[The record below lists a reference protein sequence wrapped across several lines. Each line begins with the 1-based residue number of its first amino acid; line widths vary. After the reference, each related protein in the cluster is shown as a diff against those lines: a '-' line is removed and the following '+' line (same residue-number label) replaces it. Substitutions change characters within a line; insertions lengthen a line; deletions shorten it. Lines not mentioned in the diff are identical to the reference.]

1 MDCRRCRFCK
11 DLPKYG
17 GPGKVRQKCIA
28 RQCLRRSKILY
39 TEESLQAG
47 RPVLQEDMA
56 AELRALG
63 ISIPQINDPMFF
75 IEDIGAEEGTD
86 PAAAEG
92 AKESVV
98 LINAIHVCLFVYLSS
113 FHFCCCCCL
122 FLGGFLGWGEELK
135 LV

>member
-113 FHFCCCCCL
+113 FHFCCCCL